1 MKFVFIWVLVALS
14 ILAAHFGIEL
24 FRKFK
29 AILTERICAL
39 EFYITVGCVFL
50 VSVFVNMFCLDRKMC
65 KPSNSVLSPIPL
77 SGRLSKCK
85 TPERSENMHLESVS
99 TTTRDFPGRRTF
111 SGQGTDVWHDFRRYF
126 ENISQL
132 NNWLYEYSRR
142 TLLCCL
148 RGQVEAFVY
157 GLPTSEQSDL
167 ELLLVRLGECF
178 GPANM
183 KDSFIADAKLRRKSK
198 DESYCEFGQLVEDLY
213 RKAYPNNLDIVKEQS
228 LQTFLD
234 NCHESTDFCLTI
246 KRTDPKTI
254 QEAITSAMKEEC
266 LRMTENEKPQRSFQ
280 QIHTVR
286 GHSNG
291 RYYRGGRVRDGVI
304 EGRTER
310 SKIH

>member
-1 MKFVFIWVLVALS
+1 M
-14 ILAAHFGIEL
+14 
-24 FRKFK
+24 
-29 AILTERICAL
+29 
-39 EFYITVGCVFL
+39 
-50 VSVFVNMFCLDRKMC
+50 
-65 KPSNSVLSPIPL
+65 
-77 SGRLSKCK
+77 
-85 TPERSENMHLESVS
+85 
-99 TTTRDFPGRRTF
+99 
-111 SGQGTDVWHDFRRYF
+111 
-126 ENISQL
+126 
-132 NNWLYEYSRR
+132 
-142 TLLCCL
+142 
-148 RGQVEAFVY
+148 EAFVY

-178 GPANM
+178 GPTNM